1 MKFFIIPEIFIKAIK
16 NQALSSENEIY
27 GWLLGYEKE
36 NIPHILAIFECK
48 SFDHQ
53 TLISAVPNAQEFQ
66 ELSSLMPQGIG
77 PIGIYHSHPFSSEVF
92 HSHTDDS
99 TLISLS
105 NQFPNCISI
114 VTNGQEINYY
124 QMGKNSKTKEVKTK
138 LNQPSIL
145 NHFILQ
151 FQDNI
156 DIKIDKRIL
165 NDESKLNNLNIQ
177 IINHLRE
184 YYENNWKYSQFIVNE
199 KPIIKK
205 DMVAKYLKESGDPIK
220 LSFAIPPSV
229 FSSKKEEI
237 ILSKGEEG
245 SDISQDC
252 MILKLRINTK
262 LPIYLKQENVCFE
275 QLDDTIR
282 TELLSNNILRK
293 IYDSIIDFENKE
305 VILPQDYFLE
315 YFGFLIRFLIFKE
328 PVHNKRKLSQKNK
341 KLIVKLISQ
350 FKPFIGIELLQSFK
364 LYFKRFL
371 KDVER
376 FSNKFDWY
384 EEVDTQIN
392 NLYTDLKL

>member
-1 MKFFIIPEIFIKAIK
+1 
-16 NQALSSENEIY
+16 
-27 GWLLGYEKE
+27 
-36 NIPHILAIFECK
+36 
-48 SFDHQ
+48 
-53 TLISAVPNAQEFQ
+53 
-66 ELSSLMPQGIG
+66 
-77 PIGIYHSHPFSSEVF
+77 
-92 HSHTDDS
+92 
-99 TLISLS
+99 
-105 NQFPNCISI
+105 
-114 VTNGQEINYY
+114 
-124 QMGKNSKTKEVKTK
+124 
-138 LNQPSIL
+138 
-145 NHFILQ
+145 
-151 FQDNI
+151 
-156 DIKIDKRIL
+156 
-165 NDESKLNNLNIQ
+165 
-177 IINHLRE
+177 
-184 YYENNWKYSQFIVNE
+184 
-199 KPIIKK
+199 
-205 DMVAKYLKESGDPIK
+205 
-220 LSFAIPPSV
+220 
-229 FSSKKEEI
+229 
-237 ILSKGEEG
+237 
-245 SDISQDC
+245 